1 MDRSTTSEIETAQLV
16 YPTIGIPSPAGNGI
30 VDDRCP
36 DKDENDAREHAT
48 TLSYSADGESRS
60 DGSEHT
66 LENCEEKIGNI
77 AALLSQNTLE
87 TEVIEVT
94 DEFVGGLGEGKRI
107 TPEEPL

>member
-1 MDRSTTSEIETAQLV
+1 
-16 YPTIGIPSPAGNGI
+16 
-30 VDDRCP
+30 
-36 DKDENDAREHAT
+36 
-48 TLSYSADGESRS
+48 
-60 DGSEHT
+60 